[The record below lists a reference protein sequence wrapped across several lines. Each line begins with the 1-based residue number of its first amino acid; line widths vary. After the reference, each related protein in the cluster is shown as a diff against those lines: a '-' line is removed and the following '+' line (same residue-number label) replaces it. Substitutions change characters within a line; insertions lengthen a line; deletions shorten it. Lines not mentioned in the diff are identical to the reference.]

1 MYKTAIKL
9 ILMLALFTSI
19 DSGITEKKYSGN
31 VLAGINIVE
40 YEKILPVYGPLDRLY
55 CSGDICYFIL
65 PKYEIDAIMN
75 DGYKIESIH
84 KLPEKR
90 SGIKTTYYDING
102 PYHNYSE
109 TLELLTN
116 LSIQYPEHASLL
128 SIGESV
134 EGRGLH
140 VLKISDNVGEDE
152 DEPNVYIIG
161 CHHAREW
168 ISVEI
173 PLLFA
178 QYILENMDNDP
189 EVRKAVNGTQ
199 IYIMPILNPDGLE
212 FSIINYR
219 YWRKNRKYNGDLSWG
234 VDLNRNYSYMWGYD
248 DSGSSS
254 SEISEVFRG
263 TGPFSE
269 PETKALSDF
278 LRYNIPA
285 GVLSYHNFS
294 QLILYPWG
302 YTNGLTA
309 DFEQLDKIGKK
320 MSDLIFD
327 VNGRLYTAGTG
338 SDTIYTT
345 NGDMTDWVYGTFR
358 VPVYTIEL
366 PPEYSFEGGFFTS
379 NEEIGRTFAE
389 NLPAMLYFTNYFI
402 NNKFPESGTNK
413 GD

>member
-1 MYKTAIKL
+1 MYKTAIRL
-9 ILMLALFTSI
+9 ILLLVLFTSI
-19 DSGITEKKYSGN
+19 DSGITEKWGSGN
-31 VLAGINIVE
+31 VLAGINVVE

-65 PKYEIDAIMN
+65 PKYEINAIMN
-75 DGYKIESIH
+75 DGFKIDSIH
-84 KLPEKR
+84 KLPERR

-102 PYHNYSE
+102 SYHNYSE

-116 LSIQYPEHASLL
+116 LSNQYPEHASLF

-140 VLKISDNVGEDE
+140 VLKISDNVSEDE
-152 DEPNVYIIG
+152 DEPNIYIIG

-178 QYILENMDNDP
+178 QYILENMGSDP

-248 DSGSSS
+248 DSGSSP
-254 SEISEVFRG
+254 SEISEIFRG

-269 PETKALSDF
+269 PETYALKEF
-278 LRYNIPA
+278 MIREVPA

-302 YTNGLTA
+302 YTNDPPE
-309 DFEQLDKIGKK
+309 DFEALDKIGKR
-320 MSDLIFD
+320 MRDLIFE
-327 VNGRLYTAGTG
+327 VNGREYVPG
-338 SDTIYTT
+338 SGSYNIYTT
-345 NGDMTDWVYGTFR
+345 NGGMVDWAYGTFR
-358 VPVYTIEL
+358 VPAYTIEL

-402 NNKFPESGTNK
+402 NNDFLEMGTNK
-413 GD
+413 ED